1 MDGGAQKLFP
11 VGSSRVSDFDV
22 NLIVES
28 EVDCEKSDWRCILHD
43 EGGEQ
48 PQVQEVGADHK
59 SLVSQSNRRN
69 CMMKCAFLLSL
80 CQ

>member
-1 MDGGAQKLFP
+1 MEVPRSFFP

-43 EGGEQ
+43 EGGEK
-48 PQVQEVGADHK
+48 PQVQEAEADHK
-59 SLVSQSNRRN
+59 SLVSQSNRTN
-69 CMMKCAFLLSL
+69 
-80 CQ
+80 